1 MHFFLE
7 FYIYPIISYNNM
19 INKKTNTK
27 ETMEKEI
34 NNAINIIDKIYF
46 LEEEKW
52 NDYNNDYDE
61 FKNDIPKLEKQL
73 DLLIKFKK
81 YLKNYNK

>member
-1 MHFFLE
+1 
-7 FYIYPIISYNNM
+7 
-19 INKKTNTK
+19 
-27 ETMEKEI
+27 MEKEI

-81 YLKNYNK
+81 YFK

>member
-1 MHFFLE
+1 
-7 FYIYPIISYNNM
+7 
-19 INKKTNTK
+19 
-27 ETMEKEI
+27 MEKEI

-61 FKNDIPKLEKQL
+61 FEKDIPKLEKQL
-73 DLLIKFKK
+73 NLLIKFKK
-81 YLKNYNK
+81 YLKNYNE

>member
-1 MHFFLE
+1 
-7 FYIYPIISYNNM
+7 
-19 INKKTNTK
+19 
-27 ETMEKEI
+27 MEKEI
-34 NNAINIIDKIYF
+34 NNAINTIDKIYF

-52 NDYNNDYDE
+52 NDYQNDYNE
-61 FKNDIPKLEKQL
+61 FKNDIPKLKKQL

>member
-1 MHFFLE
+1 
-7 FYIYPIISYNNM
+7 M

>member
-1 MHFFLE
+1 
-7 FYIYPIISYNNM
+7 
-19 INKKTNTK
+19 
-27 ETMEKEI
+27 MEKEI
-34 NNAINIIDKIYF
+34 NNAINTIDKIYF

-52 NDYNNDYDE
+52 IDYQNDYNE
-61 FKNDIPKLEKQL
+61 FKNDIPKLKKQL

>member
-1 MHFFLE
+1 MGKQITE
-7 FYIYPIISYNNM
+7 RE
-19 INKKTNTK
+19 NKMK
-27 ETMEKEI
+27 KEI

-81 YLKNYNK
+81 YLKNYNE

>member
-1 MHFFLE
+1 MLVK
-7 FYIYPIISYNNM
+7 YNN
-19 INKKTNTK
+19 NNVGRKAHTNTG

>member
-1 MHFFLE
+1 M
-7 FYIYPIISYNNM
+7 
-19 INKKTNTK
+19 K
-27 ETMEKEI
+27 KEI

-61 FKNDIPKLEKQL
+61 FKNDIPKLKKQL

-81 YLKNYNK
+81 YLKNYNE